1 MRYSASLNF
10 GAEFSPVN
18 LRRTTTRPVS
28 YYALFE
34 LVVLAVTH
42 PFPLNSYFGTLVVD
56 LGCFPFDYETY
67 LTQSDSLQSNI
78 CHSEFIKLR

>member
-1 MRYSASLNF
+1 MPAFSLVYRPPPLPIRLLPTHIAPLPMYLDTSLNF

-34 LVVLAVTH
+34 
-42 PFPLNSYFGTLVVD
+42 
-56 LGCFPFDYETY
+56 
-67 LTQSDSLQSNI
+67 
-78 CHSEFIKLR
+78 